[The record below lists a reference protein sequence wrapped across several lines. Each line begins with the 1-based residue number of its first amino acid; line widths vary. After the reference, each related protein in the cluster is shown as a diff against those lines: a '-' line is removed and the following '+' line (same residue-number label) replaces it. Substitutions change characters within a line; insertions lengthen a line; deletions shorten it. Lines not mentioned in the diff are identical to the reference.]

1 MAGKSNKLYVIVDEE
16 EGILLINM
24 DRSDPKRPLV
34 AATHTLAEIGSLSL
48 EAAKAIGFATEFSG
62 APDADLRQNL
72 QFYFDRVKFAADS
85 GIKFCIGVEQTTAEL
100 STSRRQQAYVD
111 IGALSEVTGREA

>member
-1 MAGKSNKLYVIVDEE
+1 MASKSNKLYVIVDEE

-34 AATHTLAEIGSLSL
+34 AATHTLAEIGSLST

-62 APDADLRQNL
+62 ASDADLRQNL
-72 QFYFDRVKFAADS
+72 QFYFDRVKFASES

-100 STSRRQQAYVD
+100 STSRFKAAYAD
-111 IGALSEVTGREA
+111 IDALGEIAGR